1 MNYYERYNNLI
12 TEAQANP
19 SKYPGETHHIIP
31 RSIHKRTPSTTPVNA
46 PENLVF
52 LSHRQHLEAH
62 WLLFKA
68 YENTVHAG
76 NMATA
81 FVLMIE
87 VGKTPAQPT
96 AAQYHAYEVA
106 KIAASK
112 AQGERNSG
120 EGNPMFGK
128 THSTE
133 TKAKM
138 SASKSGEKSHM
149 FGKTVSPEIKAK
161 ISASLSGEKHPMF
174 GKTISPEIKVKI
186 SASLSGEK
194 HPMFGKPRA
203 EGAGRPSKPVINTE
217 TGEVWESLSEC
228 ARQLGAPF
236 GTIHSR
242 IKNKSH
248 GGIWQFVEN
257 HNKMEVI

>member
-174 GKTISPEIKVKI
+174 GK
-186 SASLSGEK
+186 
-194 HPMFGKPRA
+194 PRA

-248 GGIWQFVEN
+248 GGIWQYVEN